1 MDLKDDRP
9 SEGAVIEELLGRR
22 PEGAFEVVVRD
33 DGGNPVVICRGS
45 GASGR
50 PILRKRERIIKASK
64 TWR

>member
-33 DGGNPVVICRGS
+33 DGGNPVVIRNHPLLDDGRRMPTRES
-45 GASGR
+45 RAGALA
-50 PILRKRERIIKASK
+50 I
-64 TWR
+64 